1 MPDITVTA
9 IKGFNTDGLNTEEK
23 YARRGSKITVDE
35 IVARDLLL
43 SGLIEDYDVKNSP
56 DPQNKQ
62 GPKPE
67 NKSGGKPKPDPNKK
81 AD

>member
-9 IKGFNTDGLNTEEK
+9 IKGFNTDGLNTEQK

-35 IVARDLLL
+35 LVARDLLL
-43 SGLIEDYDVKNSP
+43 SGLIEDYDVKSSP
-56 DPQNKQ
+56 APDNKQ
-62 GPKPE
+62 APKPE
-67 NKSGGKPKPDPNKK
+67 NKAATKPKPDPAKK